1 MAKMLHIFNTRLL
14 RYVIRCCIHP
24 ALVMK
29 ELKRLRE
36 PNLETSSIP
45 RSVGSA
51 APLVAELRQATKGW
65 KLNSKSRFSERNE
78 RSWRR
83 ISQTRKRVDPRSA
96 VAPTRRRQSQ
106 TNTLTADFNLTR
118 SQFLPSL
125 SLDERFAEQWK
136 TFMAAELS
144 LPPPSLPLYLSVC
157 ALRSRSTSNYT
168 RQLVPAMQRTSRIFS
183 SPSKKSQTH
192 FLRDYRHRH
201 ALAVRIYSP
210 GSPPFLAP
218 FSFVRDEGTR
228 IFHRVTGRRD
238 TNHHAPLPHEAV
250 INQSYVETRKSFY
263 PRRWPCKF
271 VSLCSRKGGQR
282 RQPASRSTPGRIRTE
297 QARWISMRS
306 IG

>member
-29 ELKRLRE
+29 GLKRLRE

-118 SQFLPSL
+118 SQFLPPLSL
-125 SLDERFAEQWK
+125 SLSLSRRAFRRTVENVYGCG
-136 TFMAAELS
+136 TIPPSSLSSSLS
-144 LPPPSLPLYLSVC
+144 LCMRASI
-157 ALRSRSTSNYT
+157 A
-168 RQLVPAMQRTSRIFS
+168 Q
-183 SPSKKSQTH
+183 
-192 FLRDYRHRH
+192 
-201 ALAVRIYSP
+201 
-210 GSPPFLAP
+210 
-218 FSFVRDEGTR
+218 
-228 IFHRVTGRRD
+228 
-238 TNHHAPLPHEAV
+238 HE
-250 INQSYVETRKSFY
+250 
-263 PRRWPCKF
+263 
-271 VSLCSRKGGQR
+271 
-282 RQPASRSTPGRIRTE
+282 
-297 QARWISMRS
+297 
-306 IG
+306 

>member
-29 ELKRLRE
+29 GLKRLRE

-144 LPPPSLPLYLSVC
+144 PPPPSLPLYLSVC

-183 SPSKKSQTH
+183 SPSKKSPDSFPPRLPSQTRARRPYLFAGVTAISGS
-192 FLRDYRHRH
+192 FLLRTGRGDAYF
-201 ALAVRIYSP
+201 SP
-210 GSPPFLAP
+210 GNRATGHQPPRPAA
-218 FSFVRDEGTR
+218 TR
-228 IFHRVTGRRD
+228 
-238 TNHHAPLPHEAV
+238 
-250 INQSYVETRKSFY
+250 
-263 PRRWPCKF
+263 
-271 VSLCSRKGGQR
+271 GGN
-282 RQPASRSTPGRIRTE
+282 
-297 QARWISMRS
+297 
-306 IG
+306 